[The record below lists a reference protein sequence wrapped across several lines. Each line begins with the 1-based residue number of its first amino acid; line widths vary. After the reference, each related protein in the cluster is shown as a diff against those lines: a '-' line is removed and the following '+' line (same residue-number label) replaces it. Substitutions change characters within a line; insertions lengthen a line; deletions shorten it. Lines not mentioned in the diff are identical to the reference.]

1 MPDASTARCKPSK
14 ANPEAKREAQ
24 ARYRAR
30 HKEELRPHDCAQ
42 YRKTAREDG
51 GRYRADNRALLAQKD
66 VLRRARKSIPR
77 IGYDEWCAKY
87 EKRHKRPVPVALQAQ
102 LGPPMTSEADSP
114 VFFGP
119 TTPSI
124 HSRSTT
130 APTTTSVRSRST
142 EDTPTVPTPPAAPT
156 PPGLAPSWRRGYAGC
171 PGMWDVGPPPPGW
184 AVDRPLQVRFTPPGV
199 FQALIWTPLT
209 ADESEG
215 LEPAP
220 EQPPKLQQRMVGG
233 EERDAALDVRNT
245 TLVEVEDTRRRE
257 DACRKVKAWLPKTK
271 VR

>member
-30 HKEELRPHDCAQ
+30 HKEELRRKARESMARLRANLSPHDCAQ

-130 APTTTSVRSRST
+130 APTTTSIRSRST
-142 EDTPTVPTPPAAPT
+142 EDAPTVPTPPAAPT

-184 AVDRPLQVRFTPPGV
+184 AVDRPLQPTKARVSSLPP
-199 FQALIWTPLT
+199 
-209 ADESEG
+209 SS
-215 LEPAP
+215 
-220 EQPPKLQQRMVGG
+220 PPSSSSGWS
-233 EERDAALDVRNT
+233 EERDAALDVRNA